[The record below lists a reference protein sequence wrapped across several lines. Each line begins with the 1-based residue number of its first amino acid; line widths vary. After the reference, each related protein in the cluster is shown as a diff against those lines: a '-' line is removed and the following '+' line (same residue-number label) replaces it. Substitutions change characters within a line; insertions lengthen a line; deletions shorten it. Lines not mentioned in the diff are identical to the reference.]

1 MVILLHALVLVLHKY
16 LSLLV
21 DKDVYRTD
29 REVDKYKGSSSHS
42 LTQLEDILTTYVMY
56 NLDLGNRCCMNR
68 SPAH

>member
-1 MVILLHALVLVLHKY
+1 MVVLLHALVLVLHKY